1 MGGCP
6 TRRCSRRRL
15 RRFPR
20 LDKNARLGPAE
31 RRAVAY
37 KIVATAHL
45 ISGLPCSGKTTYSKA
60 LGGDLNSV
68 HFALDYWLITAV
80 GAYTMESVG
89 DEEHVRRVLACRKL
103 IWRNAVLLLVRGVET
118 AATCASSGLRPRT
131 RCSGIST
138 PARASWEWRRWTQSS
153 GRRRMQTRRSRI
165 SVSCRARQ
173 PPELISWALNLAV
186 KSPRTYWAVETA
198 SL

>member
-89 DEEHVRRVLACRKL
+89 DEEHVRRC
-103 IWRNAVLLLVRGVET
+103 WPVEN
-118 AATCASSGLRPRT
+118 SSGGMPCCCWSEVSNPQRHARLRG
-131 RCSGIST
+131 SGRALDVAGSRHLHARVGNGADGRNR
-138 PARASWEWRRWTQSS
+138 PGDGGCRRGALGYPCRVGRASHPNSS
-153 GRRRMQTRRSRI
+153 RGR
-165 SVSCRARQ
+165 
-173 PPELISWALNLAV
+173 
-186 KSPRTYWAVETA
+186 
-198 SL
+198 